1 MSDATD
7 IQITRLGH
15 AANRF
20 LGLVEERQAIGG
32 VDYFG
37 IPTGFHKVD
46 QFTGGMQS
54 DELWIIGA
62 RSGIGKSALMLD
74 LALNA
79 AREGE
84 RVILY
89 SMEMRAEA
97 LAKRMLSRM
106 TGIPAMNIERGRVS
120 STQLATI
127 QEATEDMQTL
137 PIGIVDRT
145 LTSEQLTEHAL
156 QYSGKVGMVIV
167 DYVQALVDRNNMGET
182 ERVQRISNN
191 LRALA
196 RPDMMDA
203 PVVALAQLN
212 RESEKREDHTPLI
225 SDLKSSGSLEQ
236 DAEVV
241 LLLHRPYY
249 YERMQGSPPIEKEE
263 AFIIVAKNRDGVS
276 GKTTAAFY
284 PKETRWEQTKPEA
297 VRPHENKE

>member
-1 MSDATD
+1 MTD

-32 VDYFG
+32 VEYFG
-37 IPTGFHKVD
+37 VPTGFHKVD

-54 DELWIIGA
+54 DELWIVGA
-62 RSGIGKSALMLD
+62 RSGVGKSAWMLD

-97 LAKRMLSRM
+97 LAKRMLSRL
-106 TGIPAMNIERGRVS
+106 TGISAMNIERGRVS
-120 STQLATI
+120 STQLAAI
-127 QEATEDMQTL
+127 QQATEDMQSL

-145 LTSEQLTEHAL
+145 LTSEQLTDHAL
-156 QYSGKVGMVIV
+156 QFSGKVGVVIV
-167 DYVQALVDRNNMGET
+167 DYVQALVDRNDKGET

-241 LLLHRPYY
+241 ILLHRPYH
-249 YERMQGSPPIEKEE
+249 YERMKGAPPVEKED

-276 GKTTAAFY
+276 GKTSARFY
-284 PKETRWEQTKPEA
+284 PKETRWEQLRPDA
-297 VRPHENKE
+297 VQPRRHEE